1 MSRPV
6 LRYGLTSV
14 LRHEGFAPPGLA
26 CQAVGDD
33 GSGNAA
39 NLGWHELQHT
49 RSRHAEQ
56 AGEVVRN
63 HEVGTCSKRG
73 SELPKGVTLDSSRRR
88 RRMQVRSKL
97 VNPGGGRATVMSA
110 AGHER
115 TNPMR
120 GEPGESRVQRSE
132 GALKKGPGS

>member
-1 MSRPV
+1 MPTLRERRFSR
-6 LRYGLTSV
+6 TSG
-14 LRHEGFAPPGLA
+14 RLA
-26 CQAVGDD
+26 CHVMGVG
-33 GSGNAA
+33 SIRNAA
-39 NLGWHELQHT
+39 NPGWHELQNT

-56 AGEVVRN
+56 TGEVVRN

-73 SELPKGVTLDSSRRR
+73 SELPKGATLDFGREGGGS
-88 RRMQVRSKL
+88 MQVRSKL
-97 VNPGGGRATVMSA
+97 VNPGGGRATVTSA